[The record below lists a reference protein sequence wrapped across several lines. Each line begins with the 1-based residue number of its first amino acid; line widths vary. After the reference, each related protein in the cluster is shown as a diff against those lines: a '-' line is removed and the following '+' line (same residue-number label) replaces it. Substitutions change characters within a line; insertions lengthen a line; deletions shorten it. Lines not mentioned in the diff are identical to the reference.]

1 MNNDLAVRTR
11 TCRRKP
17 SEYDSRPAERV
28 EIGVASGSLQDIRE
42 FRGSVAYDLTGCRD
56 ESLESMAAEFLG
68 GGTRHTWVIPLFAK

>member
-1 MNNDLAVRTR
+1 MGVIPERMNNDLAVRTR

-42 FRGSVAYDLTGCRD
+42 FRGKP
-56 ESLESMAAEFLG
+56 FLLNG
-68 GGTRHTWVIPLFAK
+68 LQVVSRMT